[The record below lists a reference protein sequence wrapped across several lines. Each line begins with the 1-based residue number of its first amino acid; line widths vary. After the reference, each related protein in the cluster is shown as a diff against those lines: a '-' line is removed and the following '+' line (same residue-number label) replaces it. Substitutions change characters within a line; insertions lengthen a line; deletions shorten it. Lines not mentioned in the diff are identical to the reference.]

1 MGAARMEASVAE
13 AVKGRRSWETPELKS
28 VGTVGAILK
37 GGGGKLTPSPNDPG
51 EIRKPKGGGG

>member
-1 MGAARMEASVAE
+1 MEASVAE